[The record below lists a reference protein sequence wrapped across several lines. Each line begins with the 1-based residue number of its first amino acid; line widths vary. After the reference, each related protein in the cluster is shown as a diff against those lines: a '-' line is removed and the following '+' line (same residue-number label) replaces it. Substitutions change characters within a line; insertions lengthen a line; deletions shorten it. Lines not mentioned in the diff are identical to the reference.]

1 MVWRSFVNKFMPLIR
16 AFIRGS
22 LDAGQPLPR
31 FASGVPCHAP
41 TLPHRETVCAKTF
54 TAFARLLELAGF
66 EPAFAPCSWFHR
78 VVNQRIASYSPL
90 NYAVRDTYQPQLNY
104 IIF

>member
-1 MVWRSFVNKFMPLIR
+1 MPLIR

-41 TLPHRETVCAKTF
+41 TLPRREAVVRQDICS
-54 TAFARLLELAGF
+54 ESPIAGV
-66 EPAFAPCSWFHR
+66 EIESTSCS
-78 VVNQRIASYSPL
+78 L
-90 NYAVRDTYQPQLNY
+90 
-104 IIF
+104 

>member
-1 MVWRSFVNKFMPLIR
+1 MPLIR

-41 TLPHRETVCAKTF
+41 TLPHRETVCAKTLHSRQDSNLQLPVLETGVLPF
-54 TAFARLLELAGF
+54 ELLPYHKSGIQSLPAG
-66 EPAFAPCSWFHR
+66 
-78 VVNQRIASYSPL
+78 
-90 NYAVRDTYQPQLNY
+90 
-104 IIF
+104 